1 MYRYTS
7 GCWTPVDLGIPM
19 ATESRTR
26 ELLAASPLFALLPE
40 NVLALVQEKLEPFPV
55 ESGDWLMRKGDP
67 GDALYI
73 VDSGRLEV
81 VLGEHDGIELE
92 DDEDVRVLRVLGR
105 GSTVGELALV
115 TGDPRSASV
124 RATRDSDLYRLS
136 FDDFHQLLDSSP
148 AFGHALVKV
157 MGRQLQASGGFPGDV
172 PSARTTAFIPL
183 QDGINLDLLAMVVG
197 RAFGD
202 LGDIAVLDQHTAEQ
216 GSPDSWGHTLD
227 DLEREHDRVLLVAQT
242 TDTPW
247 RRFCVRQAD
256 RLVCVTRPEM
266 PPHDRPMPRL
276 RGCDLVFVGPEF
288 PVEVA
293 DAWLDRLKPR
303 VRHRVWSTPD
313 SVNPDDVFRAARRVA
328 GRSLGLVLGG
338 GGARGYAHLGVL
350 EVLEENEIPV
360 DRIGGTS
367 MGGIV
372 ASLYAYGLDAEQRRR
387 AAAAFFAPRVRHRYQ
402 LPPRTALA
410 RTEGAEELLDTVFG
424 DAMIETLPVDLY
436 TVAADMVNA
445 EMVVQRRGRVADAAL
460 STARIPAI
468 LPPGRVDGKLLVD
481 GGLIRN
487 LPVGVMADMDEGP
500 VVAVDVGG
508 RFEPEVETDGNP
520 GLPGVGETLMRSVLL
535 GSAAAGEKV
544 VERADLLIEPEV
556 SGIKMLAF
564 HELDKAIQIGRRAA
578 EENLDEIRALLER

>member
-1 MYRYTS
+1 
-7 GCWTPVDLGIPM
+7 M
-19 ATESRTR
+19 ATESHTR
-26 ELLAASPLFALLPE
+26 ELLSASPLFSLLPE
-40 NVLALVQEKLEPFPV
+40 DVLALVQGKLEAFPV

-81 VLGEHDGIELE
+81 VLGEHDGIDLE

-124 RATRDSDLYRLS
+124 RATRDSDLFRLS
-136 FDDFHQLLDSSP
+136 YDDFHELLDSSP

-172 PSARTTAFIPL
+172 PSPRTTAFIPL
-183 QDGINLDLLAMVVG
+183 QPEIDLELVAFVLKE
-197 RAFGD
+197 AFGPLED
-202 LGDIAVLDQHTAEQ
+202 VVVLGQHTAEQ
-216 GSPDSWGHTLD
+216 GSPDTWGHMLD
-227 DLEREHDRVLLVAQT
+227 DLEQSHDRVILVAQT

-256 RLVCVTRPEM
+256 RLACVTRPEM
-266 PPHDRPMPRL
+266 PPEGRPMPRL
-276 RGCDLVFVGPEF
+276 KGCDLILVGPEF
-288 PVEVA
+288 PVEIA
-293 DAWLDRLKPR
+293 DAWLDRLQPR
-303 VRHRVWSTPD
+303 ARHRVWTTPE
-313 SVNPDDVFRAARRVA
+313 SVNPDDVRRAARRLA

-350 EVLEENEIPV
+350 EVLEENGIPI

-372 ASLYAYGLDAEQRRR
+372 ASLYAYGLNAEQRRR
-387 AAAAFFAPRVRHRYQ
+387 GAAAFFSPRVRHRYQ
-402 LPPRTALA
+402 VPPRSALA
-410 RTEGAEELLDTVFG
+410 RTDGAEEMMTRVFG

-436 TVAADMVNA
+436 TVAADLVNA

-460 STARIPAI
+460 STARIPAM
-468 LPPGRVDGKLLVD
+468 LPPGRFDGRLLVD

-487 LPVGVMADMDEGP
+487 LPVGVMADMKEGP
-500 VVAVDVGG
+500 VVAIEVGG
-508 RFEPEVETDGNP
+508 RFEPEIEDDGLP

-535 GSAAAGEKV
+535 GSAAMAESV
-544 VERADLLIEPEV
+544 TSRADLLIEPEV
-556 SGIKMLAF
+556 SGLKMLAF
-564 HELDKAIQIGRRAA
+564 HEIDQAIQIGRRAA
-578 EENLDEIRALLER
+578 EENLDAIRALLER